1 MPVRARFSRSIARV
15 ETVPLPWRGTLP
27 QLRPRAWLA
36 RIAPSRRS
44 TAIGLGILVLTGGA
58 YLLARE
64 TSIFAIDRIEV
75 QGGSPQVAAQ
85 IRRALGS
92 FTGTPLVGLDGSA
105 VLRKVD
111 ALPTVVSASYDRDFP
126 HTLRIA
132 VVPERPAAVLR
143 RGPESW
149 LVSTRGRVVEGLP
162 AHADVKLPRIWVST
176 TTQVHTG
183 TELASANAAGAA
195 RAVGRAG
202 AFADRVATALYTEG
216 TLVFRLRSGFEL
228 VLGDAADIGL
238 KVAVAERVLTMLPP
252 GSTYLD
258 VSTPGRPVSGTGSP
272 LVFGTTKLK

>member
-1 MPVRARFSRSIARV
+1 MPVRARFPRSIARV
-15 ETVPLPWRGTLP
+15 ETVPLPWRRALP
-27 QLRPRAWLA
+27 QLRPRAWLG

-44 TAIGLGILVLTGGA
+44 IAIGLGIVFLTGGT

-64 TSIFAIDRIEV
+64 TSMFAIDRIEV

-85 IRRALGS
+85 VRRAVGS
-92 FTGTPLVGLDGSA
+92 FTGTSLVGLDGAA
-105 VLRKVD
+105 VLRKVG

-149 LVSTRGRVVEGLP
+149 LVSARGRVVERLP
-162 AHADVKLPRIWVST
+162 AHADAKLPRIWILT
-176 TTQVHTG
+176 RTQVHTG
-183 TELASANAAGAA
+183 SELASANAAGAA

-202 AFADRVATALYTEG
+202 AFAARVATALYTEG
-216 TLVFRLRSGFEL
+216 ALVFRLRSGFEL

-258 VSTPGRPVSGTGSP
+258 VSTPGRPVSGTASP
-272 LVFGTTKLK
+272 LVFSTTKLK

>member
-15 ETVPLPWRGTLP
+15 ETVPLHWRGALP
-27 QLRPRAWLA
+27 LLRPRAWLA
-36 RIAPSRRS
+36 RIVPSRRS
-44 TAIGLGILVLTGGA
+44 IAIGLGIVFLTGGA

-64 TSIFAIDRIEV
+64 TSMFAIDRIDV

-85 IRRALGS
+85 VQRALGS
-92 FTGTPLVGLDGSA
+92 FTGTPLVGLDGAA

-111 ALPTVVSASYDRDFP
+111 ELPTVVSASYDRDFP

-132 VVPERPAAVLR
+132 IVPERPAAVLR

-149 LVSTRGRVVEGLP
+149 LVSARGRVVERLP
-162 AHADVKLPRIWVST
+162 AHADAKLPRIWVST

-202 AFADRVATALYTEG
+202 AFAARVATALYTEG
-216 TLVFRLRSGFEL
+216 ALVFRLRSGFEL

-238 KVAVAERVLTMLPP
+238 KVAVADRVLTMLPP

-258 VSTPGRPVSGTGSP
+258 VSSPGRPVSGTGSP
-272 LVFGTTKLK
+272 LVFSTTKLK